1 VVAPA
6 LNIFIIQL
14 LRSWFVNCDGV
25 EKKREE
31 VGELT
36 RPPHFALIRPQKIKD
51 VDKIFIDGSI
61 VQIFLPRTDPFREEE
76 HPERRRNKLT
86 SLLKPIDCYNKLL

>member
-1 VVAPA
+1 MAS
-6 LNIFIIQL
+6 
-14 LRSWFVNCDGV
+14 R
-25 EKKREE
+25 KKREE

-76 HPERRRNKLT
+76 HPERRRNKQA
-86 SLLKPIDCYNKLL
+86 SLLKPVVDCSNKLIKVLVFVIL